1 LDRGTIAAYRTGV
14 ADDPE
19 FARLVAEGE
28 AVPVAGWDFS
38 WFDGRATEERPSWGY
53 ARMMAERMAHARAAL
68 DIQTG
73 GGEVLAGIP
82 HPPPVLAATES
93 WPPNLRIARENLA
106 PLGATVIEAA
116 DDADLPFGAESFDLV
131 VSRHPTEVR
140 WGEIARVL
148 RPGGTYLSQQ
158 VGAGSNRELTEFM
171 MGPQPVRPGSS
182 ARWAAGQ
189 AERAGL
195 VVVDL
200 REEAPRTVFND
211 IAAVVHFL
219 RKVLW
224 TVPGFTVEGYLDRLR
239 LLHAKIQAE
248 GPFVA
253 HAQRFLIE
261 ARKP

>member
-1 LDRGTIAAYRTGV
+1 MRSLPTVLGV
-14 ADDPE
+14 GDDPE
-19 FARLVAEGE
+19 FVRLVAEGA

-53 ARMMAERMAHARAAL
+53 ARMMAGRMARARAAL

-73 GGEVLAGIP
+73 GGEVLAGLP

-116 DDADLPFGAESFDLV
+116 DDADLPFAAESFDLV

-195 VVVDL
+195 AVVDL
-200 REEAPRTVFND
+200 REEALRTVFND
-211 IAAVVHFL
+211 IAAVVYFL

-224 TVPGFTVEGYLDRLR
+224 TVPGFTVEGYRDRLR
-239 LLHAKIQAE
+239 LLHGKIQAE

-261 ARKP
+261 ARQP